1 MKIPKKIQNIIDRRE
16 RLAMEL
22 LDVCEKLDS
31 WLEKNGADLTDSDIA
46 DSTISGC
53 MIYCEPEKQKQPCCI
68 CKGHKANEPFEIR
81 DDFGV
86 LYKTS
91 HISNCPYCG
100 RFLTE
105 NYS

>member
-46 DSTISGC
+46 ESKIIVLI
-53 MIYCEPEKQKQPCCI
+53 IYFYNENEK
-68 CKGHKANEPFEIR
+68 
-81 DDFGV
+81 
-86 LYKTS
+86 KTV
-91 HISNCPYCG
+91 
-100 RFLTE
+100 
-105 NYS
+105 

>member
-1 MKIPKKIQNIIDRRE
+1 MSKF
-16 RLAMEL
+16 
-22 LDVCEKLDS
+22 
-31 WLEKNGADLTDSDIA
+31 
-46 DSTISGC
+46 
-53 MIYCEPEKQKQPCCI
+53 EKQKQPCCI

>member
-53 MIYCEPEKQKQPCCI
+53 MIYCEPENAKI
-68 CKGHKANEPFEIR
+68 AVEEYIR
-81 DDFGV
+81 
-86 LYKTS
+86 
-91 HISNCPYCG
+91 NCM
-100 RFLTE
+100 
-105 NYS
+105 

>member
-1 MKIPKKIQNIIDRRE
+1 MSKI
-16 RLAMEL
+16 
-22 LDVCEKLDS
+22 
-31 WLEKNGADLTDSDIA
+31 
-46 DSTISGC
+46 
-53 MIYCEPEKQKQPCCI
+53 EKQKQPCCI

-105 NYS
+105 NITLNLKTCVKN

>member
-53 MIYCEPEKQKQPCCI
+53 MIYCEPEK
-68 CKGHKANEPFEIR
+68 CK
-81 DDFGV
+81 
-86 LYKTS
+86 
-91 HISNCPYCG
+91 NCCG
-100 RFLTE
+100 RIYQELHVKLEFSGGKYE
-105 NYS
+105 KYSI

>member
-1 MKIPKKIQNIIDRRE
+1 MSKIQGFILYRIWYGD
-16 RLAMEL
+16 
-22 LDVCEKLDS
+22 
-31 WLEKNGADLTDSDIA
+31 
-46 DSTISGC
+46 
-53 MIYCEPEKQKQPCCI
+53 
-68 CKGHKANEPFEIR
+68 EPFEIR